1 MKSINIEDLIDDS
14 PTNETHSFDEWFL
27 EMQRIVYEQSGRNA
41 SNNLHVL
48 NEIKP
53 SLVVAYGT
61 DYSVEDTLIAV
72 NKIGTQ

>member
-14 PTNETHSFDEWFL
+14 PTNKTHSFDEWFL
-27 EMQRIVYEQSGRNA
+27 EMQKIVYEKSGQGA
-41 SNNLHVL
+41 SNNLRIL

-61 DYSVEDTLIAV
+61 DHSVEETLIAV
-72 NKIGTQ
+72 NKIGSQ